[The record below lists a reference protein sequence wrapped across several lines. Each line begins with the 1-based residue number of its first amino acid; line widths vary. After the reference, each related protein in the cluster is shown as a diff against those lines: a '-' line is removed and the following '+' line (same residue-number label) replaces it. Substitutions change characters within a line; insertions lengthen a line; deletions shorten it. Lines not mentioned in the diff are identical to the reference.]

1 MDITAI
7 EITQARFDPDAARHQ
22 AHVCLDMRPGD
33 RDTPLHMHFLCHSA
47 RGATEADSLVTEDL
61 IADALRQAR
70 RMPGFRRGERRIV
83 MRLSA

>member
-1 MDITAI
+1 MDVTGI
-7 EITQARFDPDAARHQ
+7 EITAPRFDPDTARHQ
-22 AHVCLDMRPGD
+22 AHVCLEMRPATSGM
-33 RDTPLHMHFLCHSA
+33 PLHVHFLCHSP
-47 RGATEADSLVTEDL
+47 RPADDPTSLIGQDL